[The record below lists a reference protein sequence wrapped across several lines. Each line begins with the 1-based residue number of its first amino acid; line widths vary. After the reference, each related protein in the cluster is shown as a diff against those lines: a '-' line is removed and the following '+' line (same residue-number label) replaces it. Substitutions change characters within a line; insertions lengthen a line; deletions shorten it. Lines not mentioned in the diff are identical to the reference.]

1 MTSALHQQVRR
12 TIRRHGLCPPG
23 SRVLVGLSGGSDSV
37 ALTRL
42 LLELSEHGGFVVAG
56 VAHLNHQLRDTAAR
70 DEAFCRSF
78 AASLDLPICVGHA
91 DIVTVARSE
100 GRSLEDAARRERYA
114 FLDRAAA
121 ELSADVIA
129 VGHTRDDQ
137 AETFLLK
144 LMRGAGLAG
153 LAGVYPRRGPVVR
166 PLLNTSRADL
176 RTYLGEAGQSWVE
189 DETNDDLTNP
199 RNRVRH
205 RVIPELDRALGGDS
219 RPNLARAAA
228 LAREDASWL
237 DEMADAHYA
246 QIAREHPGGV
256 DLDASALAALPPP
269 LGRRVALRGLRQVA
283 GWREV
288 SLDHVEAVLGV
299 AGGRSGGLD
308 VPGGRVELRGGKA
321 VLIEQTPA
329 AK

>member
-1 MTSALHQQVRR
+1 M
-12 TIRRHGLCPPG
+12 
-23 SRVLVGLSGGSDSV
+23 LVGLSGGSDSV

-42 LLELSEHGGFVVAG
+42 LLDLSAHGGFTVAG
-56 VAHLNHQLRDTAAR
+56 VAHLNHQLRDTAGR
-70 DEAFCRSF
+70 DEVFCRSF
-78 AASLDLPICVGHA
+78 ATGVALPICVGHA
-91 DIVTVARSE
+91 DVMAAARSQ

-121 ELSADVIA
+121 ELGADVIA

-153 LAGVYPRRGPVVR
+153 LAGVYPRRGRIVR
-166 PLLNTSRADL
+166 PLLDTSRADL
-176 RTYLGEAGQSWVE
+176 RTYLTDAGQSWVD
-189 DETNDDLTNP
+189 DETNEDVSNP
-199 RNRVRH
+199 RNRIRH
-205 RVIPELDRALGGDS
+205 RIIPELDRALGGDS

-237 DEMADAHYA
+237 DEVADAHYA
-246 QIAREHPGGV
+246 EIAREHPGGV
-256 DLDASALAALPPP
+256 DLDATALASLPPP
-269 LGRRVALRGLRQVA
+269 LGRRVALRGLRRVA
-283 GWREV
+283 GGREV
-288 SLDHVEAVLGV
+288 SLDHVDAVLGV
-299 AGGRSGGLD
+299 ARGRSGGAD